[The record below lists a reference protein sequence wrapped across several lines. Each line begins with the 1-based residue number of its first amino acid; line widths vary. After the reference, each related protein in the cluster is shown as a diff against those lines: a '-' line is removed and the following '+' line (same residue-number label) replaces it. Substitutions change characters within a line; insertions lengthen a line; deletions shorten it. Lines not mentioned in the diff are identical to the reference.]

1 MIYDIITFLLK
12 HNFSSIGI
20 LILVI
25 ALTSYIIDQLNSIG
39 KLNNSFFEFIRT
51 SFKTLSII
59 LLVLFIILII
69 LMLIYTFTPFGKTIS
84 FGSNII
90 L

>member
-1 MIYDIITFLLK
+1 MIYDIFTFLLK

-20 LILVI
+20 LILLI
-25 ALTSYIIDQLNSIG
+25 ALTSYIIDKLNSIEF
-39 KLNNSFFEFIRT
+39 NNSFFEFIRI

-69 LMLIYTFTPFGKTIS
+69 LMLIYTFTPVGKTIS